1 MSKLLRRPTPTICA
15 LDYEKFEV
23 VSEVIVC
30 LTSLHEAQPMTSFM
44 SNEFLRAALA
54 VLLAMVWT
62 GVHAASPNE
71 LLQGYAVQA
80 KKEDPAFKEFS
91 ASAGE
96 KFYHASVKHSS
107 GRQISCATCHT
118 DNPRNAGKHDKT
130 SKEILPLAPSANK
143 ARFTDSGNVEKW
155 FKRNCPDV
163 LERACTTQEKGNFIA
178 YILSVK

>member
-1 MSKLLRRPTPTICA
+1 
-15 LDYEKFEV
+15 
-23 VSEVIVC
+23 
-30 LTSLHEAQPMTSFM
+30 MTNSVP
-44 SNEFLRAALA
+44 NAFLRAALPT
-54 VLLAMVWT
+54 LLVMAWT
-62 GVHAASPNE
+62 GANAASPNE

-80 KKEDPAFKEFS
+80 KKEDPGFKEFS

-118 DNPRNAGKHDKT
+118 DNPRNAGKHEKT
-130 SKEILPLAPSANK
+130 GKEIPPLAPSVNK
-143 ARFTDSGNVEKW
+143 ARFTDSVNAEKW

-163 LERACTTQEKGNFIA
+163 LERACTAQEKGNFIA